1 MSNSAFLL
9 GLAQLPFIFNF
20 FWSIRK
26 GEVVDSNPWQATTL
40 EWVATTSP
48 PLGHGNFETI
58 PVVYNGPYEYSVP
71 GHDDDYLPQNMAPQ
85 EG

>member
-9 GLAQLPFIFNF
+9 MLAQLPFIFNF
-20 FWSIRK
+20 FWSIKK
-26 GEVVDSNPWQATTL
+26 GQVVDSNPWKANTL

-48 PLGHGNFETI
+48 PLGHGNFTTP
-58 PVVYNGPYEYSVP
+58 PVVHHGPYEYSLP
-71 GHDDDYLPQNMAPQ
+71 DRDDDYLPQTAAPL